1 MPKVNTIHMQ
11 SWEWNGI
18 IDNKPIRT
26 SYVEVDRELYALYRV
41 AGKLKNKTLYITPL
55 KAFTTMVPKEE
66 WITKVEVRDKKPL
79 V

>member
-11 SWEWNGI
+11 SWEWDGI

-26 SYVEVDRELYALYRV
+26 SYVEVGGELYALYRV
-41 AGKLKNKTLYITPL
+41 DGKLKNKTLYITAL
-55 KAFTTMVPKEE
+55 KVFTTMIPKEE
-66 WITKVEVRDKKPL
+66 WITKVEVRDRKPL